1 MEQDVHLYRPSLS
14 PSQTDGSTRDV
25 ERDTH
30 TMHGGENG
38 KLIGNNLVRI

>member
-1 MEQDVHLYRPSLS
+1 MHLYRLSPS

-38 KLIGNNLVRI
+38 RLIGKSVVRM

>member
-1 MEQDVHLYRPSLS
+1 MHLYRPSPS
-14 PSQTDGSTRDV
+14 PSLNDGSTRDV

-38 KLIGNNLVRI
+38 KLIGNSVVRI